1 MNFKITKLEIENFR
15 SIQDKVTLNLKSG
28 LFSIEGINYTETNST
43 NGCFVAGT
51 SVKTSNGNKSIEDV
65 LIGEEIYVCGKDI
78 HKEVVISNG
87 ITKKVNKTIKLT
99 LDDNSVIECTL
110 DHKIMIK
117 NPNITDT
124 SIIWENGI
132 PYKEAQYLT
141 ESDDI

>member
-15 SIQDKVTLNLKSG
+15 SIQNKVTLNIKSG

-51 SVKTSNGNKSIEDV
+51 SIKTSKGNKNIEDIS
-65 LIGEEIYVCGKDI
+65 IGEEIYVYGKDI
-78 HKEVVISNG
+78 HKETVIDSG

-141 ESDDI
+141 ESDEI